1 MTEPSTF
8 PAEAA
13 LPPKRP
19 KTALVLSLVAVVLV
33 LAGALTL
40 GLSQSGG
47 RASEEAETFTVHG
60 TMTVLCTSSYGSY
73 SSSGCSAG
81 YSDLHPGAQV
91 ELFNEK
97 QEILA
102 TTELHTGTGSTTGT
116 SGYSSLSTL
125 RSYSF
130 EIPDVPRGAKQY
142 GVHIGNSNRGIVWA
156 TEAEATTTGFALSI
170 GS

>member
-1 MTEPSTF
+1 MTEPFTY
-8 PAEAA
+8 PAEPV

-19 KTALVLSLVAVVLV
+19 KTALVLSLVAVVLA

-47 RASEEAETFTVHG
+47 AAEEAGTFTVHG

-130 EIPDVPRGAKQY
+130 EIPGVPLGAKQY